1 MLITGGQYMYI
12 KGMLKKDKKTKN
24 LTKRLEYGDIALIDH
39 KDLDEVAALSL
50 VESKI
55 KCLINMSETISG
67 RYPNQGPSILLEAN
81 IPIFEVKEEN
91 IYNQIVEGD
100 IIEII
105 DDYIVYKGNKIA
117 QCKLLDEDTI
127 QELLDIGFHNTE
139 KELERFIENTLEY
152 AKKEKGLVTGKI
164 SIPRTKT
171 KINGKHV
178 LVVVRGKDYKM
189 DLDAI
194 RSYIDEVNPIFI
206 GVDGGG
212 DALLDYGY
220 IPHIVVGDMD
230 SVSDKC
236 LKKTKEIIVHAYP
249 DGRAPGLK
257 RIKNLGLDA
266 QVFPAPGTSEDIAL
280 LLSYANGADLIVAVG
295 THTNMIDFLGKGR
308 SGMSSTFLVRLKVG
322 SILVDAKGVNKL
334 YHSSLKLKYVIGIAI
349 AALIPIAIIT
359 SMHPLM
365 KELVLLF
372 KIRIRMIFGL

>member
-127 QELLDIGFHNTE
+127 KELLDIGFHNTE

-249 DGRAPGLK
+249 DGCAPGLK

-295 THTNMIDFLGKGR
+295 THTNMIDFLEKGR

-349 AALIPIAIIT
+349 AALIPIAVIT

>member
-1 MLITGGQYMYI
+1 MYI

-249 DGRAPGLK
+249 DGCAPGLK

-295 THTNMIDFLGKGR
+295 THTNMIDFLEKGR

-349 AALIPIAIIT
+349 AALIPIAVIT

>member
-127 QELLDIGFHNTE
+127 KELLDIGFHNTE

-295 THTNMIDFLGKGR
+295 THTNMIDFLEKGR

-349 AALIPIAIIT
+349 AALIPIAVIT

>member
-105 DDYIVYKGNKIA
+105 DDYIVYKDNKIA

-127 QELLDIGFHNTE
+127 KELLDIGFHNTE

-164 SIPRTKT
+164 SIPRTRT

-295 THTNMIDFLGKGR
+295 THTNMIDFLEKGR

-349 AALIPIAIIT
+349 AALIPIAVIT

>member
-295 THTNMIDFLGKGR
+295 THTNMIDFLEKGR

-349 AALIPIAIIT
+349 AALIPIAVIT

>member
-295 THTNMIDFLGKGR
+295 THTNMIDFLEKGR